1 MGLVVD
7 VGSGQSS
14 QSLAN
19 RRSRAEAAAHS
30 HSQSQEPT
38 APNPMGVPLKNG
50 VEAAP
55 DSEDEALTI
64 PSQQWHTGEPNPFD
78 SRYGG
83 SKLDLVVPAAC
94 MIRIEMG
101 CRCCLLR
108 KLWGP
113 SSPIQRLR
121 EMPSDGSGSRLYLEA
136 HPDVGKTN
144 TAVMYGMRDVD
155 AKPILFCHRAFSSCV
170 SIGEA
175 RAKQFKVSRC
185 QKRDLHSAQHEK
197 DILLES
203 FSDKHRFGC
212 FCSFT
217 LFEGS
222 SLVLSVLL
230 CKTNH
235 GFCVSFSGRQRHG
248 LLCWLEPMFVFY
260 AYPVQGVGERSAPI
274 HYRMVKLYKKCLV
287 PIHVTTG
294 LYGICLYLDIAS
306 MKEHSL
312 NRIHDCQ

>member
-1 MGLVVD
+1 
-7 VGSGQSS
+7 SS

-121 EMPSDGSGSRLYLEA
+121 EMPSDGSGSRLYLVDEI
-136 HPDVGKTN
+136 PSVYVSDYRSSVQCGGTSVGSTPRRWKNFLVT
-144 TAVMYGMRDVD
+144 
-155 AKPILFCHRAFSSCV
+155 
-170 SIGEA
+170 SIGSVA
-175 RAKQFKVSRC
+175 
-185 QKRDLHSAQHEK
+185 
-197 DILLES
+197 
-203 FSDKHRFGC
+203 
-212 FCSFT
+212 
-217 LFEGS
+217 
-222 SLVLSVLL
+222 SVLL
-230 CKTNH
+230 HCLKVQVWFFL
-235 GFCVSFSGRQRHG
+235 FCFVKQTTG
-248 LLCWLEPMFVFY
+248 FVFRL
-260 AYPVQGVGERSAPI
+260 VEGKDTVCCVGWNPCLSSMLIRF
-274 HYRMVKLYKKCLV
+274 RGLVKDLLQF
-287 PIHVTTG
+287 IT
-294 LYGICLYLDIAS
+294 
-306 MKEHSL
+306 EW
-312 NRIHDCQ
+312 

>member
-7 VGSGQSS
+7 VGSGQKPRSLNAIPNPTQSS

-19 RRSRAEAAAHS
+19 RRSRAEAAPHS

-55 DSEDEALTI
+55 DSEDEAWTI

-108 KLWGP
+108 KLWDP

-121 EMPSDGSGSRLYLEA
+121 EMPSDGSGSRLYLVDEI
-136 HPDVGKTN
+136 PSVYVSDYRSSVQCGGTSN
-144 TAVMYGMRDVD
+144 TGVMYGMRDVD

-170 SIGEA
+170 SIGENNGE
-175 RAKQFKVSRC
+175 FKFKFLVIHLS
-185 QKRDLHSAQHEK
+185 DS
-197 DILLES
+197 DI
-203 FSDKHRFGC
+203 DY
-212 FCSFT
+212 
-217 LFEGS
+217 S
-222 SLVLSVLL
+222 SLISF
-230 CKTNH
+230 H
-235 GFCVSFSGRQRHG
+235 EDDRCVGNNF
-248 LLCWLEPMFVFY
+248 
-260 AYPVQGVGERSAPI
+260 PI
-274 HYRMVKLYKKCLV
+274 HMMV
-287 PIHVTTG
+287 ITMET
-294 LYGICLYLDIAS
+294 S
-306 MKEHSL
+306 ET
-312 NRIHDCQ
+312 